1 LQARYTV
8 VYSSEADLPRHSWV
22 RIPRRVGRSYF
33 HEGVFSMRLR
43 YLTVLGTLAL
53 CLSTATTAKADG
65 LLVPF
70 VGVTFGGDTLQNRT
84 VYGAALGFTGNG
96 PVGFELDF
104 GYAPNFFSADDEFF
118 DLDGKLNITT
128 FMANITFGGAPAGGG
143 VRPFFSGGAG
153 LIRASVTSPTDLF
166 DDVTRNDFGI
176 NVGGGLSGYFN
187 DHVGL
192 RGDIRY
198 FRSLEDSTGDD
209 GFLLD
214 PRDFDLGDFDFW
226 RFTVGVAFKF

>member
-1 LQARYTV
+1 VGAPLLAVARLHTPAGARPLQAGH
-8 VYSSEADLPRHSWV
+8 A
-22 RIPRRVGRSYF
+22 VGLSTF
-33 HEGVFSMRLR
+33 KEIFSMRLR
-43 YLTVLGTLAL
+43 YLTALGTLAL
-53 CLSTATTAKADG
+53 CLSTASTAKADG

-70 VGVTFGGDTLQNRT
+70 LGVTFGGDTLENRT

-96 PVGFELDF
+96 PVGFEIDF
-104 GYAPNFFSADDEFF
+104 GYAPNFFSSDDEFF

-128 FMANITFGGAPAGGG
+128 LMANISFGGAPIGGG

-153 LIRASVTSPTDLF
+153 LIRASVTSPGDLF
-166 DDVTRNDFGI
+166 DEVNRNDFGI
-176 NVGGGLSGYFN
+176 NVGGGLTGYFN
-187 DHVGL
+187 DNIGL
-192 RGDIRY
+192 RGEVRY
-198 FRSLEDSTGDD
+198 FRSLEDATGDD